1 MKNSANISAY
11 VLCGGKSTRMQS
23 EKGLVLYKGK
33 PFIRWIIE
41 AIMPITP
48 NIILVT
54 SNGDYTFMG
63 LPMIEDTYA
72 DKGPVGGIFTALNHT
87 DTEQNLILSC
97 DVPKITTSLL
107 AKLTSESKQKDAL
120 ITFLSD
126 DKNDYPLIGV
136 YKKKALKTFSDAISA
151 EKLKLCP
158 LVNSISYH
166 KIIINTEEKSLVQN
180 INSKAELHALNLLDL

>member
-33 PFIRWIIE
+33 PFIRWIVE
-41 AIMPITP
+41 AIMPITS

-107 AKLTSESKQKDAL
+107 AKLTTESKQKDAL

-158 LVNSISYH
+158 LVNSISHH